1 LLVTRHI
8 ITIINNK
15 NNKVYNLI
23 YNVIKDIGV
32 SYFII
37 INYINKYILL
47 KYTSLKIRNKD
58 SWIEE

>member
-1 LLVTRHI
+1 LLVTRYI
-8 ITIINNK
+8 ITIINKK

-23 YNVIKDIGV
+23 YNVIKDIGI

-37 INYINKYILL
+37 RNYINKYILL

-58 SWIEE
+58 SLIE

>member
-1 LLVTRHI
+1 MLVTRYI
-8 ITIINNK
+8 ITIINKK

-23 YNVIKDIGV
+23 YNVIKDIGI

-37 INYINKYILL
+37 RNYINKYILL

-58 SWIEE
+58 SLIE

>member
-1 LLVTRHI
+1 LLVTRYI
-8 ITIINNK
+8 ITIINKK

-23 YNVIKDIGV
+23 YNVIKDIGI

-58 SWIEE
+58 SLIE

>member
-1 LLVTRHI
+1 MLVTRYI
-8 ITIINNK
+8 ITIINKK

-23 YNVIKDIGV
+23 YNVIKDIGI

-58 SWIEE
+58 SLIE